1 MNKLKF
7 HIVGLTH
14 SDVKNHEVEYAK
26 QALGKTICLVP
37 DDDNVC
43 DLIAVRAYDEDDVAV
58 GFVGALESEDVRA
71 AIIASHD
78 VSLRTTCVGWGSK
91 GENDKS
97 GLYLKV

>member
-58 GFVGALESEDVRA
+58 GFVGALEARCMMTGNMTTGTTRVL
-71 AIIASHD
+71 
-78 VSLRTTCVGWGSK
+78 SLPSISWPDSVPAPECSK
-91 GENDKS
+91 I
-97 GLYLKV
+97 